1 MQYKGLPFED
11 VSTAVRTCGC
21 LLPSLA
27 KLRPMKLSDL
37 NVCHCLTSVPV
48 PIFLFVSRLCYF
60 CKILR
65 HTAAFLTGLE
75 CSKW

>member
-27 KLRPMKLSDL
+27 KLRPMKLSNLD
-37 NVCHCLTSVPV
+37 VCHCLTDTSVPV
-48 PIFLFVSRLCYF
+48 PIFRFVSRLCYF

-65 HTAAFLTGLE
+65 HTGFM
-75 CSKW
+75 C